1 MPTPTYDLI
10 ASNVLGSTSTSV
22 TFSSLDTIG
31 AGYRDLV
38 LVCQTSSDS
47 VQMNLRFNSDSGSN
61 YNRVIAAGDGSATG
75 STTSTNSSAL
85 ILGGDAQN
93 QPSNP
98 LLTIVSVF
106 DFQTTDKHKSVLVRA
121 NQSATGV
128 TMTAGRWASTA
139 AITSLTILSGTN
151 PFKVGSSFYLYGIVS

>member
-1 MPTPTYDLI
+1 MPTSTYDLI

-22 TFSSLDTIG
+22 TFSSLDTVA

-38 LVCQTSSDS
+38 LVCQTTSDS
-47 VQMNLRFNSDSGSN
+47 PQMNLRFNSDSGAN
-61 YNRVIAAGDGSATG
+61 YNRVIAQGNGSVAS
-75 STTSTNSSAL
+75 STSSTNATAL
-85 ILGGDAQN
+85 VLGGDAQN

-98 LLTIVSVF
+98 MLTIVAIF
-106 DFQTTDKHKSVLVRA
+106 DFQTTDKHKSILVRA
-121 NQSATGV
+121 NQADTGT
-128 TMTAGRWASTA
+128 TMTAGRWASTT